1 MIEDTFDGK
10 TNYCTHKNTNESG
23 ICDNC
28 LGKPN
33 PQQSTVEERF
43 DKIKDELYKHTISV
57 EKDGYMSVSGFIKL
71 NDLKEVFESEIQLA
85 EQKAEKK
92 GWDNAFKHV
101 SNTLAV
107 AYGTVFIKK
116 DTLIYIPSVEEIQ
129 QKARE
134 EGIEIGRKQMY
145 KPADFLGNEITP
157 KGL

>member
-1 MIEDTFDGK
+1 MG
-10 TNYCTHKNTNESG
+10 NNMNT
-23 ICDNC
+23 
-28 LGKPN
+28 
-33 PQQSTVEERF
+33 QQSTVEERF

-134 EGIEIGRKQMY
+134 EEREKVLQEFIEWGRNPHKNPFHSNLTKSYEQS
-145 KPADFLGNEITP
+145 L
-157 KGL
+157 

>member
-1 MIEDTFDGK
+1 MDDYKIMDDLAL
-10 TNYCTHKNTNESG
+10 H
-23 ICDNC
+23 IA
-28 LGKPN
+28 PN
-33 PQQSTVEERF
+33 VEQQSTVEDKGWEE
-43 DKIKDELYKHTISV
+43 KIKDIVFTRHQSGAEAGNAAYEAVAIVKSEL
-57 EKDGYMSVSGFIKL
+57 
-71 NDLKEVFESEIQLA
+71 QLA

-134 EGIEIGRKQMY
+134 EEREKVLQEFIEWGRNPHKNPFHSNLTKSYEQS
-145 KPADFLGNEITP
+145 L
-157 KGL
+157 